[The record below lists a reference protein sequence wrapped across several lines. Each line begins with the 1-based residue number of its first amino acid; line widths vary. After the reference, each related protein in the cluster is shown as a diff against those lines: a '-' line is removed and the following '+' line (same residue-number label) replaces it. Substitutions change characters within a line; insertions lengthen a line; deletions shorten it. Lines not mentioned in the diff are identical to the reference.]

1 MSTLICASVK
11 PAYYKRYQTKFTNKR
26 STRRTFKIRSSN
38 EPSVEPS
45 VDPSVKP
52 SVEPFDPRTRFAEVL
67 NGRAAMQGV
76 LWGSLNWMMTGENVI
91 QQIEDPMYAV
101 AATGVVTT
109 LALASLFT
117 AENFSTEKIGA
128 FTPEAELKNGR
139 LAMLGFT
146 ALLGLSAM

>member
-1 MSTLICASVK
+1 MCQHQAVLLQALSD
-11 PAYYKRYQTKFTNKR
+11 YR
-26 STRRTFKIRSSN
+26 STQRPPRVVVKAPNKIA
-38 EPSVEPS
+38 
-45 VDPSVKP
+45 
-52 SVEPFDPRTRFAEVL
+52 RFAEVV

-76 LWGSLNWMMTGENVI
+76 LWGSLDWMMSGENIV
-91 QQIEDPMYAV
+91 QQFEDPMYAA

-109 LALASLFT
+109 LAVASLIT
-117 AENFSTEKIGA
+117 AKGFDDEEYWS

>member
-1 MSTLICASVK
+1 MSILICSSVK
-11 PAYYKRYQTKFTNKR
+11 PTTTVSPTVKSK
-26 STRRTFKIRSSN
+26 KIQR
-38 EPSVEPS
+38 PPVVTPK
-45 VDPSVKP
+45 VPPKAA
-52 SVEPFDPRTRFAEVL
+52 RFAEVV

-76 LWGSLNWMMTGENVI
+76 LWGSLDWMMSGENI
-91 QQIEDPMYAV
+91 LQQVEDPMYAL

-109 LALASLFT
+109 LAAASLITVKDFDD
-117 AENFSTEKIGA
+117 EEFWS